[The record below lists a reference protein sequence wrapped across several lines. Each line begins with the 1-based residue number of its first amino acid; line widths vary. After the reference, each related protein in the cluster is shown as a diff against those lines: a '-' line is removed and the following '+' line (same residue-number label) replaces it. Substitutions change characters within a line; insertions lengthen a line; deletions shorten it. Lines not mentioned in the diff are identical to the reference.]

1 MFGDKGRL
9 PKQTTLRAIMN
20 TKMTKGTLIRNH
32 MVCMI
37 KLFNEMKILG
47 AKIDGENIILE
58 TYQISSSSLSS
69 TMV

>member
-9 PKQTTLRAIMN
+9 PKQTTLRTIMN

>member
-1 MFGDKGRL
+1 MFGDKSRL
-9 PKQTTLRAIMN
+9 PKQTTFRTIMN

-37 KLFNEMKILG
+37 KLFNEMEILG

-58 TYQISSSSLSS
+58 SY
-69 TMV
+69 

>member
-1 MFGDKGRL
+1 MFDDKGRL
-9 PKQTTLRAIMN
+9 PKQTTLRTIMN

-37 KLFNEMKILG
+37 KLFNEMEILG